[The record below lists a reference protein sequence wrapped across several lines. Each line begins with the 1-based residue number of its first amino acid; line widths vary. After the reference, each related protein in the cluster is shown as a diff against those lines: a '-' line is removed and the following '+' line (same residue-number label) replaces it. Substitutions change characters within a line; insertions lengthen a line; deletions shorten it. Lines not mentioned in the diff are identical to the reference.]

1 MCRVFRARI
10 LALGVLLVLG
20 ACMRT
25 APPAPVVS
33 GAAGQHRGGAS
44 RASAATEMVS
54 SGPDRVVVQPGETLF
69 AIARRTNVPVRSLIE
84 TNGLQPPFAL
94 VAGRTLTIPRVRQHL
109 VQPGETLY
117 SVSRQFGVDATAL
130 ARMNNLQAP
139 SYTIKVGLPLLLPAP
154 VEAAPVTAIA
164 AVPAAGEDAP
174 PVATGGS
181 VISSTPLPPPVPPA
195 LPAERRPV
203 PAAQSQP
210 ETSPAAPASL
220 PAAPAPVSVPEQP
233 RAAAAPPAPPPPAPP
248 PPASS
253 APVAPASVAPA
264 PVAPVPEAP
273 PPQEAVV
280 RPDQPPAVG
289 EHRAPSAPIF
299 FWPVRGRVVSG
310 FGGGAGGTQN
320 DGINIAAP
328 AGTPVSA
335 ADSGTVAYA
344 GNELRGFGNL
354 VLIKHADGWV
364 SAYAHNQTL
373 LVKKGDKV
381 RRGQPIAQVGATGSV
396 GDPQLHFEL
405 RRGTRALDPLD
416 HLPQLSAGES

>member
-10 LALGVLLVLG
+10 LALGVLLVLS
-20 ACMRT
+20 ACART

-33 GAAGQHRGGAS
+33 GAAGQPRGGAS
-44 RASAATEMVS
+44 RAAAATEMVS
-54 SGPDRVVVQPGETLF
+54 SGPDSVIVQPGETLF

-84 TNGLQPPFAL
+84 TNGLQPPFNLA
-94 VAGRTLTIPRVRQHL
+94 AGRTLTIPRVRQHL

-164 AVPAAGEDAP
+164 AAPAAREDAP
-174 PVATGGS
+174 PTATGGS
-181 VISSTPLPPPVPPA
+181 AISSTPLPPPPMPPA
-195 LPAERRPV
+195 LPVERRPGS
-203 PAAQSQP
+203 AAQSQP
-210 ETSPAAPASL
+210 ETSPAPPASP
-220 PAAPAPVSVPEQP
+220 PAASASASPPEQP
-233 RAAAAPPAPPPPAPP
+233 RAAAVPPAAPQPAI
-248 PPASS
+248 S
-253 APVAPASVAPA
+253 A
-264 PVAPVPEAP
+264 PVAPVPDAP
-273 PPQEAVV
+273 PQQEAIV
-280 RPDQPPAVG
+280 RPEPPPAVG

-299 FWPVRGRVVSG
+299 FWPVRGRVISG

-335 ADSGTVAYA
+335 TDSGTVAYA

-381 RRGQPIAQVGATGSV
+381 RRGQPIAQVDATGSV